1 MGASAAYSIMTGRA
15 QASVRWILEIDD
27 RMVNVQ
33 GCFTNTKPHATG
45 GKNGLEPR
53 LRQLFG

>member
-1 MGASAAYSIMTGRA
+1 MTVGS
-15 QASVRWILEIDD
+15 QVSVRWILEIDD
-27 RMVNVQ
+27 RMVIIQ
-33 GCFTNTKPHATG
+33 WRFTNTKPHATG